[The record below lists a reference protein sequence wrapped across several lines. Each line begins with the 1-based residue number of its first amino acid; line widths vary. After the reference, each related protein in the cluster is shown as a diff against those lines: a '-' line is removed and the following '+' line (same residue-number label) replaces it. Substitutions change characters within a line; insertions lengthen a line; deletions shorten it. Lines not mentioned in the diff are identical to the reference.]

1 MATNDP
7 RDSIT
12 ITLPTWD
19 DAYEAEDSIYISS
32 GSSDTI
38 TLNGLDSN
46 LVIGGASVTGS
57 NAYPWTTST
66 SPYVSG
72 TGLNFDTLWSNG
84 TSSKIKL
91 DGNDA
96 DIEINGESLIGML
109 KNIQERISI
118 LTVNT
123 KLESEWEELKALG
136 DQYRALEQHILAKQ
150 ATWDKLKAMP
160 PPEID

>member
-1 MATNDP
+1 MPNKAY
-7 RDSIT
+7 DSIT
-12 ITLPTWD
+12 ITLPGWD
-19 DAYEAEDSIYISS
+19 DTEGAEDSIYISS

-96 DIEINGESLIGML
+96 DIEIIAQYSKDG
-109 KNIQERISI
+109 NIQAFYNKRNKTTYFVADNINKN
-118 LTVNT
+118 TDFQVN
-123 KLESEWEELKALG
+123 
-136 DQYRALEQHILAKQ
+136 IC
-150 ATWDKLKAMP
+150 P
-160 PPEID
+160 I